1 MDRLTPEQLSQFR
14 QLLVAILCRNSRVLG
29 GKSAFSQM
37 GYNISDAQV
46 RQDELR
52 FHIQPDPHPQS
63 MPILR
68 RIIHERLPPGTLS
81 CGTIA
86 SAAGVTDRAWL
97 SINTE
102 RMAYLTYPV
111 TPWRPMVI
119 FALLLSAVYVWLRV
133 LEMRERMI
141 L

>member
-1 MDRLTPEQLSQFR
+1 MDGLTPAQLSQFR
-14 QLLVAILCRNSRVLG
+14 LLLVAILCRNSRVLG

-46 RQDELR
+46 RQGELR

-68 RIIHERLPPGTLS
+68 RIIQERLPPGTLG
-81 CGTIA
+81 CGTVA
-86 SAAGVTDRAWL
+86 SVDGLIDRAWL
-97 SINTE
+97 SINAE
-102 RMAYLTYPV
+102 RMTQLTYPV
-111 TPWRPMVI
+111 TPWRPAVI
-119 FALLLSAVYVWLRV
+119 LALLLSAVYVWLRV
-133 LEMRERMI
+133 LEMRDRMI